1 MSIAGNQFF
10 TGIVNKPTTVPD
22 LFVNRLTTT
31 QITSGGPV
39 IVTGK
44 LATTMNTITLSA
56 TSNTIQVTSNVM
68 SVSALGAVTIATIQ
82 GGISG
87 QILTLI
93 FSDTNVTITDSSPG
107 TLNQILLSAAFISA
121 VNTVLTLVYNGTKW
135 FEVSRSVN
143 G

>member
-31 QITSGGPV
+31 QIVSGK
-39 IVTGK
+39 I
-44 LATTMNTITLSA
+44 ATTMNTLPLAAAST
-56 TSNTIQVTSNVM
+56 TFVVTSNVM
-68 SVSALGAVTIATIQ
+68 SVSSTLGASTIATIT

-93 FSDTNVTITDSSPG
+93 FIDALVTITDTG
-107 TLNQILLSAAFISA
+107 AATANTINLSAPFTSA
-121 VNTVLTLVYNGTKW
+121 ANTVLTLVYNGNKW
-135 FEVSRSVN
+135 FEVTRSVN
-143 G
+143 